1 MELFFN
7 KPLSEEVITTIA
19 TADKAQ
25 MGFHTDNEDVSTIV
39 ESAKARVLN
48 GTLVLAYHKHCVFFL
63 TDYLPGVLLLD
74 SIRGKDASIFDYV
87 KGIKLLIENI
97 KNTTKIHKLITR
109 TPYKDLLKLQK
120 KIGFTLEGTHIEE
133 YLLKDG
139 SYTDMYTFGYIFRR
153 D

>member
-7 KPLSEEVITTIA
+7 RELSEEVINTIA
-19 TADKAQ
+19 TADVTQ
-25 MGFHTDNEDVSTIV
+25 MGFHTDDEDVTPVV

-48 GTLVLAYHKHCVFFL
+48 GTLVVGYYKHCVFFL

-87 KGIKLLIENI
+87 KGIKLLIEEVR
-97 KNTTKIHKLITR
+97 NTTKIHKLITR
-109 TPYKDLLKLQK
+109 TPYQDLLKLQK

-139 SYTDMYTFGYIFRR
+139 SYADMYTFGYILRR
-153 D
+153 N

>member
-7 KPLSEEVITTIA
+7 RELSEEVINTIA
-19 TADKAQ
+19 TADKTQ
-25 MGFHTDNEDVSTIV
+25 MGFHTDDEDVTPIV
-39 ESAKARVLN
+39 ESAKARVLD
-48 GTLVLAYHKHCVFFL
+48 GTLVIAYHKYCVFFL
-63 TDYLPGVLLLD
+63 TDWLPGIALLD

-87 KGIKLLIENI
+87 NGIKLLIEEVRD
-97 KNTTKIHKLITR
+97 TTKIHKLITR

-120 KIGFTLEGTHIEE
+120 KIGFVLEGTHQEE

-139 SYTDMYTFGYIFRR
+139 SYADTYTFGYILRR